1 MPTAQITTF
10 QPTHSSAD
18 FIALAIDGSRETD
31 LDVYAASDHRSA
43 TLYIRSAHEARE
55 IAQHLEG
62 AKDALVAW
70 AEAQERKPVTA

>member
-1 MPTAQITTF
+1 MKSAQITTF
-10 QPTHSSAD
+10 QPTHSGTD
-18 FIALAIDGSRETD
+18 YIALAIDAPRDAD
-31 LDVYAASDHRSA
+31 LDVYAASDRRSA